1 MKWMQLCGLAVGV
14 AAMGGAPA
22 LLANEAAIKQCREI
36 RDSTQR
42 LACYDAI
49 ALPAAGT
56 APRASAATPT
66 DSPRAASGAAPV
78 ASASAAA
85 SASAPKD
92 VAEFGLPAKVRA
104 AEVDRVNSR
113 VKGRLESW
121 QQGSRIRL
129 ENDQL
134 WQVSDDSSGFCGCD
148 SPKVEIYRGAFGT
161 FFMSIEGKRAAPRV
175 KRLE

>member
-1 MKWMQLCGLAVGV
+1 MMWMRACSVVVGFAVLST
-14 AAMGGAPA
+14 APTI
-22 LLANEAAIKQCREI
+22 LANEAAIKQCRDI
-36 RDSTQR
+36 RDSAQR

-49 ALPAAGT
+49 ALPQASTPLAPTASAAAPT
-56 APRASAATPT
+56 AARASAAPSATPAQ
-66 DSPRAASGAAPV
+66 PAASG
-78 ASASAAA
+78 
-85 SASAPKD
+85 APKD

-121 QQGSRIRL
+121 QQGTRIRL
-129 ENDQL
+129 DNGQL
-134 WQVSDDSSGFCGCD
+134 WQVSDDSTGLCNCD
-148 SPKVEIYRGAFGT
+148 SPKVEIYRGALGT